1 MTLIALIQARMD
13 SRRLPG
19 KVLMPLGKK
28 LVLEHVVDRV
38 SRIEGIDAIVV
49 ATSIEEADNPIQ
61 AWCQRNKINCFRGC
75 YTILC

>member
-38 SRIEGIDAIVV
+38 SRIEGIDRLLLQLQLRKQTIQFKLGAREIKST
-49 ATSIEEADNPIQ
+49 ALEEV
-61 AWCQRNKINCFRGC
+61 
-75 YTILC
+75 